1 MRFWHEYRRLILGA
15 LTACDAEMETM
26 RRQRARKER
35 MWELLIML
43 LREHTVSHSE

>member
-1 MRFWHEYRRLILGA
+1 
-15 LTACDAEMETM
+15 METM
-26 RRQRARKER
+26 RRQRTRKER